1 MDQCLEALI
10 GFACAHG
17 DALELFEFTEEVFDE
32 MPPAIDGLVNV
43 EGSYSLWPLG
53 YYDASTAFIEFMVE
67 PVAVE
72 MFSPDI

>member
-1 MDQCLEALI
+1 
-10 GFACAHG
+10 
-17 DALELFEFTEEVFDE
+17 

-72 MFSPDI
+72 SLVGQQVVEVDALNERRHPDGVIPVAGE